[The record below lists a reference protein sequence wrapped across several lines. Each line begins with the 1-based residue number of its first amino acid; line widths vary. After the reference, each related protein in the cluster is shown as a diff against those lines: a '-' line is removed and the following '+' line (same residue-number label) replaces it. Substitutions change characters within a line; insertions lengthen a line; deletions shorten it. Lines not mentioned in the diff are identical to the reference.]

1 MEINKIND
9 FNLETG
15 YNYVVTIALLL
26 HGCIISTDSINVDN
40 LTFNNVTGDE
50 FEETLFSTNEKK

>member
-40 LTFNNVTGDE
+40 LPFNNVTGDE
-50 FEETLFSTNEKK
+50 F